1 MGAAR
6 PAFSISWQDN
16 GCPSP
21 SRFSRRVGVDDIS
34 LVIIDSCAPHCCA
47 RACGAWN
54 EFIST
59 LSARLKPGPDTNVKP
74 NQARYQPGA
83 SRSTLYQRQTGSC
96 ESSELIES
104 AHLIYSYR
112 SMRALYIAV
121 VVMAVFV
128 ACQGQDDN
136 RIYAM
141 GSKGV
146 TPPKVIST
154 VQPTVSDPKQQ
165 KSPTEQRPGAGD
177 HNSAPNNTEQKSPQA
192 APGVKSGKAESGE
205 AEPGKDDP
213 AKDESAKEKSGKP
226 GNKKKPTYTG
236 IAIISGYVGKDGKF
250 HDAKVTRSAG
260 KDLDPRALQKLSEW
274 RFDPCKRNG
283 VPVNC
288 GMTIE
293 VTFNLY

>member
-1 MGAAR
+1 
-6 PAFSISWQDN
+6 
-16 GCPSP
+16 
-21 SRFSRRVGVDDIS
+21 
-34 LVIIDSCAPHCCA
+34 
-47 RACGAWN
+47 
-54 EFIST
+54 
-59 LSARLKPGPDTNVKP
+59 
-74 NQARYQPGA
+74 
-83 SRSTLYQRQTGSC
+83 
-96 ESSELIES
+96 
-104 AHLIYSYR
+104 
-112 SMRALYIAV
+112 MRALYISA
-121 VVMAVFV
+121 VVMAAFV
-128 ACQGQDDN
+128 ACQAQDDDH
-136 RIYAM
+136 IYALA
-141 GSKGV
+141 GKGI

-154 VQPTVSDPKQQ
+154 GQPAVAEPKKQVPASEQ
-165 KSPTEQRPGAGD
+165 KTGAGD
-177 HNSAPNNTEQKSPQA
+177 QNSAPNNTEQKSPQA

>member
-1 MGAAR
+1 
-6 PAFSISWQDN
+6 
-16 GCPSP
+16 
-21 SRFSRRVGVDDIS
+21 
-34 LVIIDSCAPHCCA
+34 
-47 RACGAWN
+47 
-54 EFIST
+54 
-59 LSARLKPGPDTNVKP
+59 
-74 NQARYQPGA
+74 
-83 SRSTLYQRQTGSC
+83 
-96 ESSELIES
+96 LIES
-104 AHLIYSYR
+104 TQLIYVYL
-112 SMRALYIAV
+112 SMRALYISV

-128 ACQGQDDN
+128 ACQAQDDN

-146 TPPKVIST
+146 TLPKVIST
-154 VQPTVSDPKQQ
+154 GQPTVADPKQQ
-165 KSPTEQRPGAGD
+165 KPASEQKAGPGD
-177 HNSAPNNTEQKSPQA
+177 QNSAPNNTDQKSEET
-192 APGVKSGKAESGE
+192 APGVNTGKAESG
-205 AEPGKDDP
+205 KDG
-213 AKDESAKEKSGKP
+213 SGKEKSGKP